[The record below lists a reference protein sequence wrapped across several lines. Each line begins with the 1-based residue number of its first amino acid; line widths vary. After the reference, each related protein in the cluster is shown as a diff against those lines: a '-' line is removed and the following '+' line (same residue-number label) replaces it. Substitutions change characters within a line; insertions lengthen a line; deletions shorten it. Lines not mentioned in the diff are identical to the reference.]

1 MKITKLTNSIQ
12 KFWATAIDSD
22 AVKLVVDFLNVLV
35 NIGTEIVDTFGSIP
49 VLVTGAVAAISKFSG
64 ANLFSGGR
72 AKNIIILGKLIN
84 HRGLI

>member
-1 MKITKLTNSIQ
+1 MRIQKLTNSIQ
-12 KFWATAIDSD
+12 EFWFTAIDSD
-22 AVKLVVDFLNVLV
+22 AVKIIVDFLNNLV
-35 NIGTEIVDTFGSIP
+35 NLGTEIVDTFGSIP
-49 VLVTGAVAAISKFSG
+49 VLVTGVVAAISKFSG